1 MASELK
7 VNTITEATS
16 GSGITFAKDIIP
28 ATPLSHRNM
37 IINGDMR
44 VAQRSTAMLT
54 VSNDSNEGYSTIDR
68 FWTGFNASVS
78 GAVSFGRD
86 TDAPDGFSRSLKMQC
101 STPNTSL
108 SGTNAVFVGTT
119 IEAQDLQ
126 RLGYGSSGAKTSTLS
141 FYAKRAGTDWG
152 KISVS
157 FNKDDSPEEW
167 FVPEATTLTTSWA
180 RYSVTIPANTTN
192 AIADD
197 NGQGVKVRFYVA
209 GPTDATYDGAT
220 DTAWG
225 TSRKDHH
232 NDVGNLLSDTS
243 NIFYLTG
250 VQWELG
256 SIATPFE
263 HRSYADEL
271 ARCQRYF
278 QAHQL
283 LGKTI
288 FPYSGSRFFCP
299 VAPFVPM
306 RSRTGLT
313 VSKTNTVARMTTPNV
328 VDYWV
333 HGGADYANGDWFHSL
348 SLNVGG
354 GITDSGFVLDIYVD
368 SDTDSS
374 LTDQEPML
382 VTLVNNAARNGAS
395 STGGFLHFSS
405 EL

>member
-1 MASELK
+1 MPSELQ

-54 VSNDSNEGYSTIDR
+54 VSDNSNEGYSTIDR
-68 FWTGFNASVS
+68 FWTGMNNSVS
-78 GAVSFGRD
+78 GAISFGRD

-101 STPNTSL
+101 STANTSL
-108 SGTNAVFVGTT
+108 SGTDAVFVATT

-197 NGQGVKVRFYVA
+197 NGAGVKVRFYVA

-232 NDVGNLLSDTS
+232 NDLGNLLSHTS

-263 HRSYADEL
+263 HRSYSDEL

-278 QAHQL
+278 YAMHKVNQGSQYIFTGYFWANGSG
-283 LGKTI
+283 LGNYQ
-288 FPYSGSRFFCP
+288 PP
-299 VAPFVPM
+299 VTM
-306 RSRTGLT
+306 RANPT
-313 VSKTNTVARMTTPNV
+313 VISPNV
-328 VDYWV
+328 SNSLVFYVAGSSNSFDY
-333 HGGADYANGDWFHSL
+333 
-348 SLNVGG
+348 
-354 GITDSGFVLDIYVD
+354 
-368 SDTDSS
+368 
-374 LTDQEPML
+374 
-382 VTLVNNAARNGAS
+382 VTINGAS
-395 STGGFLHFSS
+395 PQNVNLTMQGEGSGTAGHAGGVAAAGNSTYMYLTA

>member
-1 MASELK
+1 
-7 VNTITEATS
+7 
-16 GSGITFAKDIIP
+16 IP

-54 VSNDSNEGYSTIDR
+54 VSDNSNEGYSTIDR
-68 FWTGFNASVS
+68 FWTGMNSSVS

-86 TDAPDGFSRSLKMQC
+86 PDAPDGFSRSLKMQC
-101 STPNTSL
+101 STANTSL
-108 SGTNAVFVGTT
+108 SGTEAVFVATT

-197 NGQGVKVRFYVA
+197 NGVGIKVRFYVA

-232 NDVGNLLSDTS
+232 NDVGNLLSNTS

-250 VQWELG
+250 VQWEL
-256 SIATPFE
+256 
-263 HRSYADEL
+263 
-271 ARCQRYF
+271 
-278 QAHQL
+278 
-283 LGKTI
+283 
-288 FPYSGSRFFCP
+288 
-299 VAPFVPM
+299 
-306 RSRTGLT
+306 
-313 VSKTNTVARMTTPNV
+313 
-328 VDYWV
+328 
-333 HGGADYANGDWFHSL
+333 
-348 SLNVGG
+348 
-354 GITDSGFVLDIYVD
+354 
-368 SDTDSS
+368 
-374 LTDQEPML
+374 
-382 VTLVNNAARNGAS
+382 
-395 STGGFLHFSS
+395 
-405 EL
+405 